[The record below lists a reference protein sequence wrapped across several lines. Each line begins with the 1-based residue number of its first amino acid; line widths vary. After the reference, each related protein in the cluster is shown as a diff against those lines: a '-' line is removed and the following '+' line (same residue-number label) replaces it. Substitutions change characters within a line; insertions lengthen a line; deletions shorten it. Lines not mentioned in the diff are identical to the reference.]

1 MTSAT
6 TLTSKAFAPGLF
18 AGEVAIVTG
27 GGSGIGLATV
37 RELGA
42 LGARVAICGRKR
54 ERLDA
59 AVAELTTA
67 GLDVFADVCDIR
79 QPEQV
84 AAFVD
89 AVMAR
94 FGRIDV
100 LVNNAGGQFPMAA
113 EALEPKGWDAVI
125 RNNLNGTFY
134 MTTAV
139 ARRAMIPAKS
149 GRIVMVTANAK
160 RGFPGMVHTGAARA
174 AVENMVRTLSIEWA
188 TYKIRVNAVAPGTVI
203 SSGTAQYPPEL
214 LEASRLRS
222 PMKRFGTE
230 AEIAT
235 SIVFMASSLTAWVTG
250 QVFRIDGGSSLFGD
264 NWIIPDP
271 PK

>member
-100 LVNNAGGQFPMAA
+100 LVNNAAHPGSDQTVA
-113 EALEPKGWDAVI
+113 
-125 RNNLNGTFY
+125 N
-134 MTTAV
+134 MT
-139 ARRAMIPAKS
+139 
-149 GRIVMVTANAK
+149 
-160 RGFPGMVHTGAARA
+160 
-174 AVENMVRTLSIEWA
+174 L
-188 TYKIRVNAVAPGTVI
+188 
-203 SSGTAQYPPEL
+203 
-214 LEASRLRS
+214 
-222 PMKRFGTE
+222 
-230 AEIAT
+230 
-235 SIVFMASSLTAWVTG
+235 
-250 QVFRIDGGSSLFGD
+250 D
-264 NWIIPDP
+264 NWNATLATTLTGVSESRDIIVIQRNIQL
-271 PK
+271 